1 MVTEGATA
9 LQAHVLTLN
18 RGYVAF
24 QVITARRAFCLLIK
38 GFAEVINVEEGHY
51 RSYDFQD
58 WQDVSELKLAFG
70 ERGADEDWINAV
82 NFSIEVPRVIRLLRY
97 DRVPQHVV
105 KFNRR
110 NIFLRDHNR
119 CQYCQRRFSSAELS
133 LDHVVPR
140 SRGGRTTWD
149 NIVSACLKCNV
160 GKGGR
165 TPREAGMELVTRP
178 RKPTRS
184 PLLAETVNSQKY
196 AMWKTFVGESDWPDD
211 ETRSETKSI
220 LSGSDPA

>member
-119 CQYCQRRFSSAELS
+119 CQYCRRRFSSAELS

-149 NIVSACLKCNV
+149 NIVTACLKCNV
-160 GKGGR
+160 VKGGR

-196 AMWKTFVGESDWPDD
+196 AMWKTFVGESDWPED
-211 ETRSETKSI
+211 ETRSKTESI

>member
-119 CQYCQRRFSSAELS
+119 CQYCRRRFSSAELS

-160 GKGGR
+160 VKGGR

-196 AMWKTFVGESDWPDD
+196 ATWKTFVGESDWPDD
-211 ETRSETKSI
+211 ATRSEAESI

>member
-119 CQYCQRRFSSAELS
+119 CQYCRRRFSSAELS

-196 AMWKTFVGESDWPDD
+196 AMWKTFVGESDWPED
-211 ETRSETKSI
+211 ETRSKTESI

>member
-119 CQYCQRRFSSAELS
+119 CQYCRRRFSSAELS

-149 NIVSACLKCNV
+149 NIVTACLKCNV
-160 GKGGR
+160 VKGGR

-196 AMWKTFVGESDWPDD
+196 AMWKTFVGESDWSDD
-211 ETRSETKSI
+211 ETRSETESI

>member
-82 NFSIEVPRVIRLLRY
+82 NFSIEVPRVIRLLCY

-119 CQYCQRRFSSAELS
+119 CQYCRRRFSSAELS

-149 NIVSACLKCNV
+149 NIGSACLKCNGV
-160 GKGGR
+160 KGGR

-211 ETRSETKSI
+211 ETRSETESI

>member
-119 CQYCQRRFSSAELS
+119 CQYCRRRFSSAELS

-160 GKGGR
+160 VKGGR
-165 TPREAGMELVTRP
+165 TPREAGGGTCHP
-178 RKPTRS
+178 PTQTH
-184 PLLAETVNSQKY
+184 PQ
-196 AMWKTFVGESDWPDD
+196 P
-211 ETRSETKSI
+211 
-220 LSGSDPA
+220 PAGRDRQLTEIRYVEDVCRGI

>member
-9 LQAHVLTLN
+9 LQAHVLTLT

-119 CQYCQRRFSSAELS
+119 CQYCRRRFSSAELS

-160 GKGGR
+160 VKGGR

-211 ETRSETKSI
+211 ETRSETESI

>member
-70 ERGADEDWINAV
+70 EVGADEDWINAV

-119 CQYCQRRFSSAELS
+119 CQYCRRRFSAAELS
-133 LDHVVPR
+133 RDHVVPR

-211 ETRSETKSI
+211 QTRSETESI

>member
-119 CQYCQRRFSSAELS
+119 CQYCRRRFSAAELS

-196 AMWKTFVGESDWPDD
+196 AMWKTFVGESDWPED
-211 ETRSETKSI
+211 ETRSKTESI

>member
-119 CQYCQRRFSSAELS
+119 CQYCRRRFSSAELS

-160 GKGGR
+160 VKGGR

-211 ETRSETKSI
+211 ETRSETESI

>member
-119 CQYCQRRFSSAELS
+119 CQYCRRRFSSAELS

-165 TPREAGMELVTRP
+165 PPREAGRALVTRP

-211 ETRSETKSI
+211 ETRSETESI

>member
-1 MVTEGATA
+1 MVTESATA

-38 GFAEVINVEEGHY
+38 GFAEVVSVEKGHY

-58 WQDVSELKLAFG
+58 WRDVSELKLAFD
-70 ERGADEDWINAV
+70 ERGDDEDWINAV
-82 NFSIEVPRVIRLLRY
+82 NFAIEVPRVIRLLRY

-119 CQYCQRRFSSAELS
+119 CQYCHRRFSAAELS

-160 GKGGR
+160 VKGGR
-165 TPREAGMELVTRP
+165 TPREAGMDLVTRP

-184 PLLAETVNSQKY
+184 PLLAQTVNSQKY
-196 AMWKTFVGESDWPDD
+196 ATGRTFVGSSDWPDD
-211 ETRSETKSI
+211 AVLPESESI
-220 LSGSDPA
+220 LSVTDSA

>member
-70 ERGADEDWINAV
+70 ERGADEDWITAV
-82 NFSIEVPRVIRLLRY
+82 NFSLEVPRVIRLLRY

-119 CQYCQRRFSSAELS
+119 CQYCRRRFSSAELS

-211 ETRSETKSI
+211 ETRSETESI

>member
-70 ERGADEDWINAV
+70 ELGADEDWINAV

-119 CQYCQRRFSSAELS
+119 CQYCRRRFSSAELS

-211 ETRSETKSI
+211 ETRSETESI

>member
-119 CQYCQRRFSSAELS
+119 CQYCRRRFSSAELS

-211 ETRSETKSI
+211 QTRSETESI

>member
-70 ERGADEDWINAV
+70 ELGADEDWINAV

-119 CQYCQRRFSSAELS
+119 CQYCRRRFSSAELS

-196 AMWKTFVGESDWPDD
+196 AMWKTFVGESDWPED
-211 ETRSETKSI
+211 ETRSKTESI

>member
-38 GFAEVINVEEGHY
+38 GFAEVINVEEGQY

-70 ERGADEDWINAV
+70 QRGADEDWINAV
-82 NFSIEVPRVIRLLRY
+82 NFSIEVPRVIRLLCY

-119 CQYCQRRFSSAELS
+119 CQYCRRRFSSAELS

-160 GKGGR
+160 VKGGR

-211 ETRSETKSI
+211 ETRSETESI

>member
-82 NFSIEVPRVIRLLRY
+82 NFSIEVPRVIRLLPLRPGSATRRQVQPTQHLPAGSQPLPVLPG
-97 DRVPQHVV
+97 DGSPQ
-105 KFNRR
+105 
-110 NIFLRDHNR
+110 
-119 CQYCQRRFSSAELS
+119 AELS
-133 LDHVVPR
+133 LDHVCPSQSGWADNLGQHRHGLPQVQCRQGRSHAKR
-140 SRGGRTTWD
+140 SRDGTCHPPTQTHPQPTAGRD
-149 NIVSACLKCNV
+149 
-160 GKGGR
+160 R
-165 TPREAGMELVTRP
+165 
-178 RKPTRS
+178 
-184 PLLAETVNSQKY
+184 
-196 AMWKTFVGESDWPDD
+196 
-211 ETRSETKSI
+211 
-220 LSGSDPA
+220 